1 MKSKTMGRK
10 AVEMTGSSENLS
22 AKKGKKEVRL
32 KKKKERGRHIVKL
45 MGKVTYLSHHL
56 CKVNT
61 VFFPKFDS
69 INET

>member
-32 KKKKERGRHIVKL
+32 KKKKKKRG
-45 MGKVTYLSHHL
+45 
-56 CKVNT
+56 N
-61 VFFPKFDS
+61 
-69 INET
+69 

>member
-32 KKKKERGRHIVKL
+32 KKNKKKEGTERRRERAI
-45 MGKVTYLSHHL
+45 
-56 CKVNT
+56 
-61 VFFPKFDS
+61 
-69 INET
+69 